1 MSVAS
6 RFAESLQV
14 ALGRLDEDEWAV
26 VRARDGVTHG
36 LSPSEAFENIVEV
49 LGVAARQSD
58 PYAFAHCCWAAHDL
72 ARHADTTQR
81 PVGLEEML
89 VLLAPQA
96 QTLGCTKDLA
106 AIRVWFRI
114 AA

>member
-6 RFAESLQV
+6 NFAESLRI
-14 ALGRLDEDEWAV
+14 ALERLDEDEWAV
-26 VRARDGVTHG
+26 VRAREAVTHG
-36 LSPSEAFENIVEV
+36 LLPSEAFKNIVEV

-58 PYAFAHCCWAAHDL
+58 PYAFAHCCWAAIDL

-81 PVGLEEML
+81 PTGLDETL
-89 VLLAPQA
+89 ALLDPRAEA
-96 QTLGCTKDLA
+96 LGCTKDLA
-106 AIRVWFRI
+106 EIRKWFRI